1 MSNEKVLGALHRTR
15 AAIDDLDWSLDGYN
29 DKQGYRFLSHRK
41 MKANMNKALLTANAE
56 FIVSYDS
63 YEMKEPI
70 GMMKQHYVIEATGTF
85 FDVESGESLVFKAF
99 GEAADSGD
107 KAIGKA
113 QTNAYKSLI
122 AQTFQISE
130 LNEDGESIISSN
142 DSVKTDAKSSF
153 EAKAEIVKDK
163 VIRQNAVPDPVEKP
177 AKEGPSK
184 RTDISAT
191 QQKILEKIIS
201 KARILDEGALASFG
215 GLDNIE
221 SDYVGVKTSEDALN
235 FITAYKGVLECQ

>member
-1 MSNEKVLGALHRTR
+1 
-15 AAIDDLDWSLDGYN
+15 
-29 DKQGYRFLSHRK
+29 
-41 MKANMNKALLTANAE
+41 MK
-56 FIVSYDS
+56 D
-63 YEMKEPI
+63 PI
-70 GMMKQHYVIEATGTF
+70 GMMKQHSVIEATGTF

-142 DSVKTDAKSSF
+142 DSIKTDAKSSF

-201 KARILDEGALASFG
+201 KARILDEGALVPFG

-221 SDYVGVKTSEDALN
+221 SDYMGVKTSEDALN